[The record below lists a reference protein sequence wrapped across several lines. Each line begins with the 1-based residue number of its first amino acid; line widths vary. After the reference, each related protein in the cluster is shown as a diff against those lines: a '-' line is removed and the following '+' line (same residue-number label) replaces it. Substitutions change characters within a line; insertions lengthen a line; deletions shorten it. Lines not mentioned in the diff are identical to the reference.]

1 MLLHDFLVLSVI
13 HTLFAGDRDMDQ
25 PSYDEENIPSK
36 KIVDPDTNADAFQD
50 SILNETFDN
59 ATDTRPNGLHETR
72 IKAVS

>member
-1 MLLHDFLVLSVI
+1 
-13 HTLFAGDRDMDQ
+13 MDQ

-50 SILNETFDN
+50 SILKEIFDN
-59 ATDTRPNGLHETR
+59 ATDTRPSGLHKTR